1 MNSSLFQEEWIMAM
15 HIKVENL
22 HKSFGSLE
30 VLRGVNLEIQ
40 PGELAVIVGGSGSG
54 KSVLLKHLVG
64 LLKPDS
70 GKIMID
76 GEDIVPHGE
85 RQMLQLRRRFG
96 MIFQGGGMLQS
107 LTVAE
112 NVGLALKELDHKRK
126 GDVSTMVADVLDQ
139 VGLKGRDDQMPST
152 LSGGQRKR
160 AAIARA
166 LTTDADCFLFD
177 EPTAGLDPI
186 MSDNI
191 DRVVA
196 EVNEDTGATT
206 IVVTHDLI
214 SVFALAQRIFMLYE
228 GEIITSGEP
237 DEFKHSKD
245 ERVQKFLAREM
256 NGEIAKKPKSMQLHS
271 SSTVMEQISIRPP
284 ATAVADKDE
293 EETNPD
299 LEPKKG
305 E

>member
-1 MNSSLFQEEWIMAM
+1 MAM
-15 HIKVENL
+15 HIKVEDL
-22 HKSFGSLE
+22 HKSFGKLK
-30 VLRGVNLEIQ
+30 VLRGVNLEIH

-70 GKIMID
+70 GRILID
-76 GEDIVPHGE
+76 GEDIVPHSE
-85 RQMLQLRRRFG
+85 RQMLQMRRRFG
-96 MIFQGGGMLQS
+96 MIFQAGGMLQS

-112 NVGLALKELDHKRK
+112 NVGLALTELDFKRK
-126 GDVSTMVADVLDQ
+126 RDVMETVKDVLDQ
-139 VGLKGRDDQMPST
+139 VGLEGREDQMPST

-166 LTTDADCFLFD
+166 ITTDADCFLFD

-196 EVNEDTGATT
+196 EVNADTEATT
-206 IVVTHDLI
+206 VVVTHDLI

-228 GEIITSGEP
+228 GEIITSGTPE
-237 DEFKHSKD
+237 EFRSSTDK
-245 ERVQKFLAREM
+245 RVQSFLSREI
-256 NGEIAKKPKSMQLHS
+256 NGSQAKKPKSLHLRG
-271 SSTVMEQISIRPP
+271 SSTVVPKDLEGST
-284 ATAVADKDE
+284 AAAVADDDE
-293 EETNPD
+293 EDTSPD
-299 LEPKKG
+299 VIVPGAKG
-305 E
+305 DD